1 VSLCS
6 TYCWIFR
13 KASCLI
19 KFSNIRFSC
28 LVERIRELETQWA
41 EESSVRQSL
50 EQRLFDIS
58 SVLDETDYDL
68 VPGRLR
74 ESLLLRRSRCAPS
87 GDASCS
93 PEGVELRPS
102 DEAASSTSMLNSPV
116 NVTQLSNND
125 EYSGRYGTR
134 LTRFRSAFLS
144 YGPCS
149 GVISQVRI

>member
-1 VSLCS
+1 M
-6 TYCWIFR
+6 
-13 KASCLI
+13 
-19 KFSNIRFSC
+19 
-28 LVERIRELETQWA
+28 ERIRELEAQWA

-74 ESLLLRRSRCAPS
+74 ESLLLRRRRPPS

-93 PEGVELRPS
+93 AEGVELQPS
-102 DEAASSTSMLNSPV
+102 DDAPVLSSPV

-125 EYSGRYGTR
+125 EYSGTYTP
-134 LTRFRSAFLS
+134 
-144 YGPCS
+144 GPF
-149 GVISQVRI
+149 QVRISHVWILFRRHF

>member
-1 VSLCS
+1 
-6 TYCWIFR
+6 
-13 KASCLI
+13 
-19 KFSNIRFSC
+19 
-28 LVERIRELETQWA
+28 VERIRELETQWA

-74 ESLLLRRSRCAPS
+74 ESLLLRRCAPS
-87 GDASCS
+87 GGSSC
-93 PEGVELRPS
+93 PAEGVEPRPS
-102 DEAASSTSMLNSPV
+102 DDAASSTSVLNSPV

-134 LTRFRSAFLS
+134 LTRFRSAILTFR
-144 YGPCS
+144 S
-149 GVISQVRI
+149 GFSVFSRLFAIQFGFSLFSGQIKQT

>member
-1 VSLCS
+1 
-6 TYCWIFR
+6 
-13 KASCLI
+13 
-19 KFSNIRFSC
+19 
-28 LVERIRELETQWA
+28 VERIRELETQWA

-74 ESLLLRRSRCAPS
+74 ESLLLCRRRPPS

-93 PEGVELRPS
+93 AEGVELRPS
-102 DEAASSTSMLNSPV
+102 DDAAVLSSPV

-125 EYSGRYGTR
+125 EYSG
-134 LTRFRSAFLS
+134 TRFRSTFLTCGS
-144 YGPCS
+144 CL
-149 GVISQVRI
+149 GVISQVRIYFSLGVISHARIWFRRHFSRADLV